1 MAFFGL
7 TALGAQN
14 SFAAALKG
22 TSCLGVFT
30 DSDWDVAFA
39 KVSSTGKSLFVGLL

>member
-30 DSDWDVAFA
+30 DTDWDTAFA
-39 KVSSTGKSLFVGLL
+39 KVSTGKNAFF